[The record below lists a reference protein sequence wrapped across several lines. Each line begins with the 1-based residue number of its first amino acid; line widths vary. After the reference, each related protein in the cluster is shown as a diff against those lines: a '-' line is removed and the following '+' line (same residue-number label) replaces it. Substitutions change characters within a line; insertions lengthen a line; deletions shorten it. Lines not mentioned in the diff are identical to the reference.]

1 MDNRGLT
8 PVITDYICDAT
19 IGAVAGLIISLTG
32 STTLGAV
39 IGTFV
44 GETIRFLINNGPLF
58 KKKDVKQILIN
69 FIPVVLKTILAGI
82 TDKLAGKLV
91 SKITKKKFS
100 AKQTRYYFQ
109 ITHHLKSAFGIGK
122 YGSTGRRVWF
132 REAGLMSVFY
142 NFTKWAF
149 DM

>member
-1 MDNRGLT
+1 MLT
-8 PVITDYICDAT
+8 
-19 IGAVAGLIISLTG
+19 
-32 STTLGAV
+32 
-39 IGTFV
+39 
-44 GETIRFLINNGPLF
+44 
-58 KKKDVKQILIN
+58 
-69 FIPVVLKTILAGI
+69 KTHPN
-82 TDKLAGKLV
+82 DKLKSRGEKDAKEQKKTGRKRNTSHKKNTVDGSLCSTVNNLQTRRTVPCVFV

-149 DM
+149 GM